1 MDDQPADE
9 PEADAKPPEEAQA
22 QKSLEEL
29 EAKEPGD
36 PEGTTHTTGELDAAA
51 TKEAGGPTG
60 GLGILFIAA
69 GLALAMVLGLVAVMG
84 YFALKP

>member
-1 MDDQPADE
+1 MTALPPRAKTASPA
-9 PEADAKPPEEAQA
+9 
-22 QKSLEEL
+22 SLDKGFAVTIMWRWVVIDCDSAEVRS
-29 EAKEPGD
+29 PF
-36 PEGTTHTTGELDAAA
+36 AAA